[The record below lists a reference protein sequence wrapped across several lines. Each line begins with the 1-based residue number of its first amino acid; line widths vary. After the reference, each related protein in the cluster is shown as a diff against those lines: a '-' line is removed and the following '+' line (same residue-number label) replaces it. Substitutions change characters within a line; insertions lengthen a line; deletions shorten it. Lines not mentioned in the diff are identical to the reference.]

1 MTSEPITIR
10 KAAATDIPAIAAL
23 QLRSMQALGGAYY
36 PAQVLAGFLGRFG
49 TMDFAGVDEGQF
61 FVATDRDGRLLGT
74 GGWSRRPP
82 GYQQDAGRPGPREV
96 ATMRGSA

>member
-49 TMDFAGVDEGQF
+49 TMAPATKPAGEAGRGAGIGAELSSAVLS
-61 FVATDRDGRLLGT
+61 ATLLAATAFLLRSCLLG
-74 GGWSRRPP
+74 
-82 GYQQDAGRPGPREV
+82 GPIID
-96 ATMRGSA
+96 MQL